1 MPLLSVSIGAV
12 PESSCPEL
20 YGPQPSLHVCP
31 CMVGETTP
39 GDFGRRSHLSAPI
52 VFPGV
57 HKSYHLLLKE
67 ESDYTRLHW
76 RLSNKFPRRLLT
88 DGTGLHNRRAPVV
101 INVPGQSKMGHG
113 CGCYCSSGLRCSLG
127 SSGQDL
133 RNDNHAPPLAM
144 CSPVEEH
151 GFRSPTLAL
160 MAILLFTVQ

>member
-31 CMVGETTP
+31 CIVGETTP

-52 VFPGV
+52 AFPGV

-88 DGTGLHNRRAPVV
+88 QMVQGFIIGEPQWSSMSQAKVKW
-101 INVPGQSKMGHG
+101 GMGVAVTAH
-113 CGCYCSSGLRCSLG
+113 LG
-127 SSGQDL
+127 SDALLGAQVRIL
-133 RNDNHAPPLAM
+133 GM
-144 CSPVEEH
+144 TT
-151 GFRSPTLAL
+151 TLLPWPCA
-160 MAILLFTVQ
+160 AR